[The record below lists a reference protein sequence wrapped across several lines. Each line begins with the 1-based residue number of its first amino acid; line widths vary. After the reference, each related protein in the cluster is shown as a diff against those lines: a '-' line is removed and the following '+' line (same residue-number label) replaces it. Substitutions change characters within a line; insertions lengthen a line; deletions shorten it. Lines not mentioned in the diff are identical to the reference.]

1 MAANI
6 CLVWLMMSYFSWGL
20 AKGEDGGRRV
30 ALKWGAP
37 PTELCL
43 ERPFRVVH
51 VYLSCEWIWGQ
62 AMRGHD
68 SHRKG
73 GHRRNPV
80 WKKLLA
86 LGYCNVMHAKRGT
99 ISWSRE
105 GGVGL
110 VSCFSNRDRLSR
122 GGVGKF
128 VILITCCCYYCSTP
142 SCRFSFSFM
151 RYLWQTQNMYGW
163 FQARRL
169 SAWRW
174 LGWWFCA
181 WLHCVVSD
189 HFVSNFSV
197 WFELGEAM
205 QFTPGREFWVSP
217 HTGRCW

>member
-1 MAANI
+1 
-6 CLVWLMMSYFSWGL
+6 MSNFSRGL

-62 AMRGHD
+62 AMRGHG
-68 SHRKG
+68 SHWKG

-86 LGYCNVMHAKRGT
+86 LGYRNGVHARRGT

-110 VSCFSNRDRLSR
+110 VSCFSNRDRRSR

-128 VILITCCCYYCSTP
+128 FILITSVVIIAVLLPVFSLFLSCGICDRRRTCIADFKLAVYLREDGLAGGFVHDCMVSLVTI
-142 SCRFSFSFM
+142 SCRTFRFGPNEGKPWSS
-151 RYLWQTQNMYGW
+151 R
-163 FQARRL
+163 
-169 SAWRW
+169 
-174 LGWWFCA
+174 
-181 WLHCVVSD
+181 
-189 HFVSNFSV
+189 
-197 WFELGEAM
+197 
-205 QFTPGREFWVSP
+205 
-217 HTGRCW
+217 